1 MTTGSVNQHP
11 SSTTAIRWMRLP
23 SRAGVR
29 RSFRVWTDAIG
40 YGLVLTAVV
49 TTAAVVLGIV
59 TGGGFVRGK
68 VFTFLSGW
76 ILVGYATVRL
86 WPKRGEAEGESLS
99 GTRRTRFQRA
109 VASLPPVRWIRTPPP
124 TERVRVAG
132 KTFLGGVLTLLA
144 SVVMEVGFG
153 IA

>member
-1 MTTGSVNQHP
+1 
-11 SSTTAIRWMRLP
+11 MRRL
-23 SRAGVR
+23 SRAGICH
-29 RSFRVWTDAIG
+29 SFRVWTDAIG
-40 YGLVLTAVV
+40 YALVLTAVV
-49 TTAAVVLGIV
+49 TTAAVVLGIA

-68 VFTFLSGW
+68 FLTFLSGW
-76 ILVGYATVRL
+76 VLVGYATVRL

-109 VASLPPVRWIRTPPP
+109 VASVPPIRWVRAPPP
-124 TERVRVAG
+124 TDRVRAPG

>member
-1 MTTGSVNQHP
+1 MTGSANLHPFLTTG
-11 SSTTAIRWMRLP
+11 TRWMRLP
-23 SRAGVR
+23 SHSRVR
-29 RSFRVWTDAIG
+29 RSFRVWTEAIG
-40 YGLVLTAVV
+40 YALVLTAVV
-49 TTAAVVLGIV
+49 TTAAVVLGIA

-68 VFTFLSGW
+68 FFTFLSGW
-76 ILVGYATVRL
+76 VLVGYATVRL

-99 GTRRTRFQRA
+99 GTRRTRFQRV
-109 VASLPPVRWIRTPPP
+109 VASVPPVRWIRTPPP

-153 IA
+153 VA

>member
-1 MTTGSVNQHP
+1 
-11 SSTTAIRWMRLP
+11 MRPP
-23 SRAGVR
+23 SRGRVR
-29 RSFRVWTDAIG
+29 RSFRVWADAVG

-49 TTAAVVLGIV
+49 TLAALVFGLA

-86 WPKRGEAEGESLS
+86 WPKQGETAGESLS

-109 VASLPPVRWIRTPPP
+109 VGSLPPIRWIRRPPP

-132 KTFLGGVLTLLA
+132 KIFLGGVLTLLA
-144 SVVMEVGFG
+144 SAVMEFGFG